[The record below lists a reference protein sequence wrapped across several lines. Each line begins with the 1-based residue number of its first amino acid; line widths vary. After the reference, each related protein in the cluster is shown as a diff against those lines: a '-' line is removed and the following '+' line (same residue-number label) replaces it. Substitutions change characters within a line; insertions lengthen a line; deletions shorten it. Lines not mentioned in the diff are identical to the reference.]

1 MLRPLYDAVL
11 KLAGS
16 RQAPIWLAVVSFA
29 ESSVF
34 PIPPDVM
41 LAPMVFA
48 RPERAWFYAAVA
60 TIASV
65 IGGILGYSIGL
76 FLQPVGHAILNF
88 FGHGGDIE
96 TFRHWYDKWGVWVIL
111 GKGLTPLPFKIV
123 TITSG
128 FLKFNFPLF
137 VAASVITRGG
147 RFFIVAALIKKFGPQ
162 IQPTVERYLGW
173 FTLAFLVLLIGGI
186 LALKFLA

>member
-11 KLAGS
+11 KLAAS
-16 RQAPIWLAVVSFA
+16 RQAPAWLAVVSFA

-48 RPERAWFYAAVA
+48 RPQRAFVYAGVC

-65 IGGILGYSIGL
+65 IGGMVGYAIGM
-76 FLQPVGHAILNF
+76 FLTDIGQAILNF

-96 TFRHWYDKWGVWVIL
+96 TFRHWYDRWGVWVIL
-111 GKGLTPLPFKIV
+111 GKGLTPLPLKIV

-128 FLKFNFPLF
+128 FLHFNFLLF
-137 VAASVITRGG
+137 VAALHAYLAIRNDGA
-147 RFFIVAALIKKFGPQ
+147 RPWQEQVAD
-162 IQPTVERYLGW
+162 Y
-173 FTLAFLVLLIGGI
+173 AFLGGMTVLALAVLLAAT
-186 LALKFLA
+186 AL